1 MGAWADSTLKL
12 FAWCGRSLCRWMENL
27 SWTHC
32 CCTIQ
37 CTFFWCRP
45 VFQNV
50 NSTGCSSVE
59 SAEFVFVLAAVSGWA
74 GGKNT
79 GIASEW
85 MKTSWRKR
93 LRRLLCICFISACV
107 HPRCLLLFVFF
118 GSQEVWF
125 SGRCAELIFLHH
137 NMPTTKLHLRLIQY
151 VCFVTK
157 LQAPPFPRDIDYAL
171 SFWPWT
177 PACLSHPPQ
186 VVLRSQEKT
195 PAANHHGCSHTSLCA
210 WASGVKEILC
220 SPWTREVLSIVW
232 KQECNYTSRYLLR
245 REKELNSRQTRAGR
259 DLNRV
264 RRNTDELCAH
274 CAKPLHKMHKIIN
287 EKCVF
292 VVQAQDHHNHE
303 IITITQPKVTFYRY
317 LNCFT
322 VSLCFLSYEPV

>member
-12 FAWCGRSLCRWMENL
+12 FAWCGRLLCRWMENL

-32 CCTIQ
+32 CCNIR

-125 SGRCAELIFLHH
+125 SGRCAELIFLHR
-137 NMPTTKLHLRLIQY
+137 NMPTTKLHLRLRQY

-177 PACLSHPPQ
+177 PA
-186 VVLRSQEKT
+186 R
-195 PAANHHGCSHTSLCA
+195 
-210 WASGVKEILC
+210 
-220 SPWTREVLSIVW
+220 
-232 KQECNYTSRYLLR
+232 
-245 REKELNSRQTRAGR
+245 
-259 DLNRV
+259 
-264 RRNTDELCAH
+264 
-274 CAKPLHKMHKIIN
+274 
-287 EKCVF
+287 
-292 VVQAQDHHNHE
+292 
-303 IITITQPKVTFYRY
+303 
-317 LNCFT
+317 
-322 VSLCFLSYEPV
+322 